1 MLLLF
6 LLVHQCLPARDK
18 KLLRELKMHEAKK
31 CAAPVA
37 EYRVSRGWRCLL
49 TASHLVN

>member
-1 MLLLF
+1 MLLL

-31 CAAPVA
+31 CAAPAA
-37 EYRVSRGWRCLL
+37 EYRV
-49 TASHLVN
+49 N

>member
-1 MLLLF
+1 MLLLLLRL

-31 CAAPVA
+31 CAAPA
-37 EYRVSRGWRCLL
+37 
-49 TASHLVN
+49 AVNQG